1 MERFVL
7 QVILFLMFLTFYSY
21 MITAPNPKAAQPVC
35 TESVYIAQKP
45 NTISGLIREQ
55 VQASQPATKV
65 STAYLSSKPP
75 LCTPKRGKGKQSIS
89 GLIREVNFATL
100 APIFE

>member
-1 MERFVL
+1 MERFIL

-21 MITAPNPKAAQPVC
+21 MISAPKATAQPVC
-35 TESVYIAQKP
+35 TESVYIAQAKP
-45 NTISGLIREQ
+45 NTVLIREQ
-55 VQASQPATKV
+55 VQASQLPTKV
-65 STAYLSSKPP
+65 STAYLASKP

-89 GLIREVNFATL
+89 GLIREVNSATL

>member
-21 MITAPNPKAAQPVC
+21 MITAPKTSTQPVC
-35 TESVYIAQKP
+35 TETVYIAQAKP
-45 NTISGLIREQ
+45 NTLLIREQ
-55 VQASQPATKV
+55 VQASQPAIKV
-65 STAYLSSKPP
+65 STAYLASKP

-89 GLIREVNFATL
+89 GLIREVNSATL

>member
-1 MERFVL
+1 MERFIL

-45 NTISGLIREQ
+45 NTISGLIREH
-55 VQASQPATKV
+55 VQASQPTTKV
-65 STAYLSSKPP
+65 STAYLASKP
-75 LCTPKRGKGKQSIS
+75 LCAPKRGKGKQSIS
-89 GLIREVNFATL
+89 GLIREVNSATL

>member
-1 MERFVL
+1 MERFIL

-21 MITAPNPKAAQPVC
+21 MITAPKATAQPVC
-35 TESVYIAQKP
+35 TESIYIAQAKP

-55 VQASQPATKV
+55 VQATQPATKV
-65 STAYLSSKPP
+65 STAYLASKP

-89 GLIREVNFATL
+89 GLIREVNSATL